1 MERPT
6 ILGPDGRDDWFPTGD
21 AGDVVDGRVSVKGR
35 VGYVINTGGEKLW
48 PDDLEAVIATVPG
61 VLDVAVTAVD
71 DKEWGQR
78 VIALVVS
85 TSSDVAEAI
94 ADVAN
99 ERIGPWAKPK
109 EVRLVKAIPR
119 TTNGKIRRSEL
130 ASLL

>member
-1 MERPT
+1 M
-6 ILGPDGRDDWFPTGD
+6 
-21 AGDVVDGRVSVKGR
+21 
-35 VGYVINTGGEKLW
+35 
-48 PDDLEAVIATVPG
+48 
-61 VLDVAVTAVD
+61 
-71 DKEWGQR
+71 
-78 VIALVVS
+78 S